1 MSHIRYIVGID
12 EAGRAPLAGAVA
24 VGAVRIPTDFSWR
37 AWEGVRDSKKL
48 TALARER
55 WFGRLAA
62 AEKEGLLSYTV
73 AFSSAAR
80 IDERGI
86 VASVRDAV
94 RRTLLSLEADPL
106 QTLVLL
112 DGLLAAPSRYPFQ
125 KTIVRGDDLEPVIS
139 LASIAAKVARDRR
152 MIRLAARDP
161 KYGFEGHKGYPTKVH
176 YERLAEFG
184 PCAIHRRSF
193 LSSS

>member
-1 MSHIRYIVGID
+1 MPRIRYIVGID

-80 IDERGI
+80 IDERGL
-86 VASVRDAV
+86 VAWVRAAV
-94 RRTLLSLEADPL
+94 RRPLLSLGAAPL
-106 QTLVLL
+106 RPLVFL
-112 DGLLAAPSRYPFQ
+112 DGVGGEPLL
-125 KTIVRGDDLEPVIS
+125 
-139 LASIAAKVARDRR
+139 
-152 MIRLAARDP
+152 
-161 KYGFEGHKGYPTKVH
+161 
-176 YERLAEFG
+176 
-184 PCAIHRRSF
+184 
-193 LSSS
+193 